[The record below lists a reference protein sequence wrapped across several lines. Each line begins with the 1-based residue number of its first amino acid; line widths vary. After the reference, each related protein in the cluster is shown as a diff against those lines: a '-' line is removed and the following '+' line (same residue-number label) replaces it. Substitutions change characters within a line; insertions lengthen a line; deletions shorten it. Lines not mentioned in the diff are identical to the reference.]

1 MGFTLRQAEQRPKA
15 PEAALLGLLRGVPLL
30 PGLEKSWPEILALAE
45 AHGLGPL
52 LHAVAPKLPDTARE
66 DLLKLRATAQA
77 ERGWQNAALLRLG
90 AALEGAGALVVH
102 AAAHAEDLYTA
113 PELRPVRELEMLI
126 APSRTFAALERL
138 SRRGYRIEERPEVGW
153 LVLRLRDPR
162 EGRVLIR
169 LRRGFPAPNGVP
181 EARRDGAG
189 PEPEVKSALPVG
201 SLCLRAQGTR
211 LHPDDAILV
220 HAISLAAR
228 GWRVPLIEIVDLAH
242 LFGRCDP
249 LMAVARARHARLL
262 AELGAA
268 LLLLDRCAAAAQRFG
283 GAQVDAAR
291 IPRLDLPPGLERTAD
306 EFELSAEPE
315 RPGALLQMARAL
327 GLVAQQGGVE

>member
-1 MGFTLRQAEQRPKA
+1 VGFPLKLAERRPKA

-30 PGLEKSWPEILALAE
+30 PGLEKSWPEILGLAE
-45 AHGLGPL
+45 AHGVAPL
-52 LHAVAPKLPDTARE
+52 LHAIAPDLPDDARE
-66 DLLKLRATAQA
+66 ELRKLRARAQA
-77 ERGWQNAALLRLG
+77 NRRWQSAALLRLG
-90 AALEGAGALVVH
+90 GALEGAGALVVH

-138 SRRGYRIEERPEVGW
+138 SRRGYRIEERPEKSW

-162 EGRVLIR
+162 EGRVLIC
-169 LRRGFPAPNGVP
+169 LRRGFPARNGVP
-181 EARRDGAG
+181 EARDGAG
-189 PEPEVKSALPVG
+189 PELEVKSALPVG

-220 HAISLAAR
+220 HALSMAAR
-228 GWRVPLIEIVDLAH
+228 GWRAPLIEIVDLAH
-242 LFGRCDP
+242 LFSRCDP

-262 AELGAA
+262 AELGTA
-268 LLLLDRCAAAAQRFG
+268 LLLLELCAAAAQRFG
-283 GAQVDAAR
+283 GAQIDAAR
-291 IPRLDLPPGLERTAD
+291 IPRLDLPPGLERTA
-306 EFELSAEPE
+306 EGFELSAEPE

-327 GLVAQQGGVE
+327 GLVAEQGSVE